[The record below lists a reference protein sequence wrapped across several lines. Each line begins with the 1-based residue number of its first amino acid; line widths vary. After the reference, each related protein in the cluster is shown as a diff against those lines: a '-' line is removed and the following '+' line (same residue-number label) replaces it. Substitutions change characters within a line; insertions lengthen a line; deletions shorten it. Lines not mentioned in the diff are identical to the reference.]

1 MKNEK
6 RNNANLSTEISE
18 QIKESIINKDLDV
31 GSRLPSELELA
42 EQFNVGRSTIRG
54 H

>member
-18 QIKESIINKDLDV
+18 QIKESIINKEHQVEPL
-31 GSRLPSELELA
+31 
-42 EQFNVGRSTIRG
+42 
-54 H
+54 